1 MHLLRGIAE
10 IRHLDFTCNS
20 QEFIKYFVSSVHMCA
35 SFVMYVI
42 FLSVM
47 YELTKVT
54 KGLS

>member
-1 MHLLRGIAE
+1 
-10 IRHLDFTCNS
+10 
-20 QEFIKYFVSSVHMCA
+20 MCA

-54 KGLS
+54 KRLSGSQETEHGEVVEAYSR